1 MVIRV
6 FSVAFLLVAVPF
18 FGAAW
23 AKSIDDK
30 QLDPKQI
37 FFGDP
42 KAFDS
47 PAAVDIQTII
57 ETTPE
62 YQEIKRDKIK
72 RGTAKYWIL
81 LSKTTDRA
89 IEAIADVAKDEGY
102 DLIAARDYLKD
113 LKPKVAAEDV
123 TKTVVKKIK

>member
-1 MVIRV
+1 MAIRV
-6 FSVAFLLVAVPF
+6 ISVAFLLVAVPF
-18 FGAAW
+18 LGAAW
-23 AKSIDDK
+23 AKSIDDE

-47 PAAVDIQTII
+47 PAAVDIQIII

-62 YQEIKRDKIK
+62 HQEIKKYKIK

-81 LSKTTDRA
+81 LSKATDRA
-89 IEAIADVAKDEGY
+89 IEAIADVAENEGY
-102 DLIAARDYLKD
+102 DLIAARVYLKD
-113 LKPKVAAEDV
+113 LKPIVTAEDV
-123 TKTVVKKIK
+123 TKTVIKKIK

>member
-1 MVIRV
+1 MI
-6 FSVAFLLVAVPF
+6 SVAFLLVAVPF
-18 FGAAW
+18 LGAAW
-23 AKSIDDK
+23 AKSIDDE

-57 ETTPE
+57 ETTSE
-62 YQEIKRDKIK
+62 YKEIKKEKIK

-81 LSKTTDRA
+81 LSKATDRA
-89 IEAIADVAKDEGY
+89 IEAIADVAEDEGY

-113 LKPKVAAEDV
+113 LEPIVAAKNV
-123 TKTVVKKIK
+123 TKTVVEKIE

>member
-6 FSVAFLLVAVPF
+6 ISVAFLLIAVPF
-18 FGAAW
+18 LGAAW
-23 AKSIDDK
+23 AKSIDDE

-47 PAAVDIQTII
+47 PAAVNIQIII
-57 ETTPE
+57 EKTPE
-62 YQEIKRDKIK
+62 YQEIKKDKIK

-81 LSKTTDRA
+81 LSKATDRA
-89 IEAIADVAKDEGY
+89 IEAIADVAKDEEY
-102 DLIAARDYLKD
+102 DLIAARDYLKE
-113 LKPKVAAEDV
+113 LKPIVAAKDV
-123 TKTVVKKIK
+123 TKTVVEKIE

>member
-6 FSVAFLLVAVPF
+6 FSIAALLVAVPF
-18 FGAAW
+18 LSAAW
-23 AKSIDDK
+23 AESIDDEH
-30 QLDPKQI
+30 LDPKQI

-57 ETTPE
+57 EATPE
-62 YQEIKRDKIK
+62 YQEIKKDKIK

-81 LSKTTDRA
+81 LSKATDRA
-89 IEAIADVAKDEGY
+89 IEAIAGVAEDEAY

-113 LKPKVAAEDV
+113 LKPKVAAEDI
-123 TKTVVKKIK
+123 TKTVIENIK